1 MGKQVER
8 RLGSAMVTRFTRS
21 AASRSTIVNPTGWG
35 YEILVL
41 LFVLIRSQA
50 TLNNRPG

>member
-21 AASRSTIVNPTGWG
+21 AACCSTIVK
-35 YEILVL
+35 
-41 LFVLIRSQA
+41 LIGIKWAMRYLSLCSQ
-50 TLNNRPG
+50 PF